1 MNILWVLWDDDN
13 TKFLAHF
20 IFDSVNTFNGK
31 IHLSLDL
38 SEQWVP
44 ENPRINRIRTNRGY
58 IYVVMCSKA
67 MNLNQNNQI
76 LMTILAKITCQ
87 ILFKFKIR

>member
-1 MNILWVLWDDDN
+1 MNIINDVKTSRKVLALV
-13 TKFLAHF
+13 KS
-20 IFDSVNTFNGK
+20 IV

-58 IYVVMCSKA
+58 IYVVMRSKA
-67 MNLNQNNQI
+67 INLDQNNQI
-76 LMTILAKITCQ
+76 
-87 ILFKFKIR
+87 FSNYYG